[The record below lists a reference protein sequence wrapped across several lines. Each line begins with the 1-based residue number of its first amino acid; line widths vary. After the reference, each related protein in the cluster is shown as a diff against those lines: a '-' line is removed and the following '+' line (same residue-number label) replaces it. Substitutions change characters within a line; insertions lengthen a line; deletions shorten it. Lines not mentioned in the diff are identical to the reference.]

1 MDKISIKELLESTF
15 GDMFLFHPE
24 FLIEYDELIK
34 ESGEVRKINKLLV
47 RRLYAII
54 ELGDP
59 DDGLPWLEHL
69 KAYDNMYS
77 LHINTNTQNY
87 RLLFSKSSN
96 KVFSIYFQSAN
107 LKLSLAIFS
116 ILNIP
121 AKGYIFSNKNL

>member
-34 ESGEVRKINKLLV
+34 ESGEVGKINKLLV

-96 KVFSIYFQSAN
+96 KKYFLHMFYERSG
-107 LKLSLAIFS
+107 KKKSSYESHVPIAIS
-116 ILNIP
+116 RRDN
-121 AKGYIFSNKNL
+121 N

>member
-96 KVFSIYFQSAN
+96 KKYFLHMFYERSG
-107 LKLSLAIFS
+107 KKKSSYESHVPIAIS
-116 ILNIP
+116 RRDN
-121 AKGYIFSNKNL
+121 N